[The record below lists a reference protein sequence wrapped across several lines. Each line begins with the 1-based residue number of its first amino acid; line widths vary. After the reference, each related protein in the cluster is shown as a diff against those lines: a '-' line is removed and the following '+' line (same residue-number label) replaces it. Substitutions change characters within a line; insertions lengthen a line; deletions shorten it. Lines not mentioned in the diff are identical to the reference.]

1 MARSTAG
8 VTSQAEQMS
17 TPAVDDPGPQADA
30 RLAVT
35 LGRAADLLNSIT
47 ATLEPGTVSG
57 TDAVNL
63 YQQSV
68 RVERLAHAL
77 KALLAGR
84 IDSSGIWRRSEHRTA
99 AAFIAWLDG
108 VGVGEARSLLDTAE
122 ALNELPAVE
131 EALRDGRMSGA
142 QTREIAD
149 AARTAPAQQESLI
162 DQAAEGSMT
171 ALRNR
176 CRDLKAT
183 HAGKDPRA
191 THRRIHNSRH
201 FRHWTDAEGAF
212 CYGGRDVPEVGA
224 AILAAIADQMKRMR
238 TAERG
243 PGTGT
248 EAPTRTT
255 YAALEADAVAALI
268 TSGRASTGDASGN
281 DGSSGPGTMIH
292 VRIDLDA
299 LRRGHAEEGE
309 VSTIEGVGPIPV
321 PGVRALLDDASVRC
335 IFHKA
340 GDIRAVAHLGRTI
353 SAALR
358 TALVERD
365 RCCVVPG
372 CSVSTGLEIDH
383 TIPLFEGGPTCLSNL
398 ARLCH
403 WHHYLKTYDGWT
415 LRRTNADDEA
425 EPTWVFEPPWSA
437 NHRGPG
443 RQQGGPPPPEPDA
456 DAASQRQPRGAARL
470 TAPARAAPTLWS
482 A

>member
-1 MARSTAG
+1 MARSTAD
-8 VTSQAEQMS
+8 VTSQTDHGRAATTGATGREES
-17 TPAVDDPGPQADA
+17 EG
-30 RLAVT
+30 LGVT

-63 YQQSV
+63 YRHCV
-68 RVERLAHAL
+68 RIERLAHAL

-84 IDSSGIWRRSEHRTA
+84 IESSGAWRNSEHRTA
-99 AAFIAWLDG
+99 AAFIASLDG
-108 VGVGEARSLLDTAE
+108 IGVGEARSLLDTAE
-122 ALNELPAVE
+122 ALNELPDVE
-131 EALRDGRMSGA
+131 DALRDGRLSGA

-149 AARTAPAQQESLI
+149 AARTAPAEQETLI

-176 CRDLKAT
+176 CRELKAT
-183 HAGKDPRA
+183 QANKDPRA
-191 THRRIHNSRH
+191 THHRIHANRH

-212 CYGGRDVPEVGA
+212 CYAGRDVPEVGA

-238 TAERG
+238 AAERG

-248 EAPTRTT
+248 EPPARTP

-268 TSGRASTGDASGN
+268 TSGRAGTGEAPGN
-281 DGSSGPGTMIH
+281 EGSSGPGTMIH

-415 LRRTNADDEA
+415 LRRTNAEDAA
-425 EPTWVFEPPWSA
+425 EPTWAFEPPWSA
-437 NHRGPG
+437 SHRGPG
-443 RQQGGPPPPEPDA
+443 REHGGSPPPEPGVG
-456 DAASQRQPRGAARL
+456 AASRRQLRGAVRPRAS
-470 TAPARAAPTLWS
+470 ARAAPSLWS